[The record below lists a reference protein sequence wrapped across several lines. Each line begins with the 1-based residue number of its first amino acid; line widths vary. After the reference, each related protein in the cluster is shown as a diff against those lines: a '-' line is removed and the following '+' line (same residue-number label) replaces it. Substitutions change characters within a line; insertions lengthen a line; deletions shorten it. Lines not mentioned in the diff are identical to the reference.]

1 MQGEGLMPAEAAE
14 PVTIPP
20 DLWERPEMLDAL
32 QKRNIGQVFRLIRQ
46 YAGVSQTRIGIA
58 VNLSQGKVS
67 EIMRGSAQV
76 TALDVFERIADGLRM
91 PDSAR
96 LALGLAPRSPGR
108 GQIIEAVLSRRAISS
123 RDGAPAGQLLSVEG
137 VLFGSRPSDDL
148 WDVDLLTLAWVV
160 GRLDSQMDR
169 RTMLLLAAGMTV
181 DTAASMA
188 DPWER
193 LSRALRGPQMLDEET
208 IERLEARTIGFH
220 RLESVLPARAIY
232 QGLTTHINELSTLLQ
247 SGPPERYRRRLAAT
261 AGEAATLASWIAWDL
276 KQPTQSAAFERVA
289 ALAAKESGHHI
300 IQACTYA
307 YRSYAVTGPEA
318 VEHIRR
324 AQQFLPAEGDDA
336 TRAWLLAREAEEL
349 AALGDGQAVELLQ
362 RAEEAHNQARPHR
375 ERAWT
380 RFLDSGRMAAFQLST
395 YVRLGDEQRVT
406 EASQAAL
413 AALGPD
419 QDRKRV
425 SVVYADIAQAQLQ
438 LGDITEGVAYARR
451 ALEAA
456 QRTESSWG
464 MRHLA
469 KIEKALAARP
479 DQAARELLGDL
490 RATRRALGQSPA

>member
-1 MQGEGLMPAEAAE
+1 MP
-14 PVTIPP
+14 
-20 DLWERPEMLDAL
+20 
-32 QKRNIGQVFRLIRQ
+32 G
-46 YAGVSQTRIGIA
+46 SQ
-58 VNLSQGKVS
+58 
-67 EIMRGSAQV
+67 
-76 TALDVFERIADGLRM
+76 LR
-91 PDSAR
+91 
-96 LALGLAPRSPGR
+96 
-108 GQIIEAVLSRRAISS
+108 
-123 RDGAPAGQLLSVEG
+123 SVEG
-137 VLFGSRPSDDL
+137 VVIGPRPTDDL

-160 GRLDSQMDR
+160 GRLDARMDR
-169 RTMLLLAAGMTV
+169 RTMLLLAAGMTAE
-181 DTAASMA
+181 TAASIA

-193 LSRALRGPQMLDEET
+193 LSRALRGPQMLDDDT

-220 RLESVLPARAIY
+220 RLEYVMPARAIY

-276 KQPTQSAAFERVA
+276 KQPAQSASFERVA
-289 ALAAKESGHHI
+289 ALAAEESGHRV

-362 RAEEAHNQARPHR
+362 RAEEAHTRARPHR

-380 RFLDSGRMAAFQLST
+380 RFLDTGRMAAFRLST
-395 YVRLGDEQRVT
+395 YVRLGDEQHVT
-406 EASQAAL
+406 EAGQAAL
-413 AALGPD
+413 AALGQGED
-419 QDRKRV
+419 QKRV

-438 LGDITEGVAYARR
+438 IGDVTEGVAYARR

-456 QRTESSWG
+456 QRTESTWG
-464 MRHLA
+464 MQHLA
-469 KIEKALAARP
+469 KVEKALAARP
-479 DQAARELLGDL
+479 DQAARELLGDI
-490 RATRRALGQSPA
+490 RATRRALGPSPA